1 MLHGIIYFIMNKAA
15 CVLECSLAT
24 SIDRAR
30 SNARKEALKTIP
42 SLPKRAG
49 ALALHE
55 FAVRY
60 PDLTKK
66 VLGYSDQSS
75 EINFVGAGSQSTVFR
90 AGNSVVKVFRATLRM
105 NEAERLTFAA
115 EKQHDYELMKQH
127 LGSVVIDQSI
137 DIGSHPAIQNGRA
150 VLIHQNYY
158 EHTSLDIFNQFSET
172 INTALAE
179 TISAKNP
186 EIAAA
191 IGSIAK
197 SSLQLYDAAGLVPD
211 INGRGNLVIGNYD
224 NGVRLIDG
232 QPIGPSNP
240 AAQQRILFQ
249 LEQFTE
255 IFKSAA

>member
-1 MLHGIIYFIMNKAA
+1 M
-15 CVLECSLAT
+15 LECSLAT
-24 SIDRAR
+24 SINRVR

-66 VLGYSDQSS
+66 ILGYSDLSS
-75 EINFVGAGSQSTVFR
+75 EINFAGAGIESTVFR
-90 AGNSVVKVFRATLRM
+90 SGSSVIKVLRATLRM
-105 NEAERLTFAA
+105 SEDERITFAA
-115 EKQHDYELMKQH
+115 NKQHDYELMKRH

-137 DIGSHPAIQNGRA
+137 DIGSHPAIQNSRA
-150 VLIHQNYY
+150 VLIHQDYY
-158 EHTSLDIFNQFSET
+158 VHTSLDIFNQSSET
-172 INTALAE
+172 IDSALAE
-179 TISAKNP
+179 TISVENP

-191 IGSIAK
+191 IGSIAE
-197 SSLQLYDAAGLVPD
+197 SSLRLYEAAGLVPD
-211 INGRGNLVIGNYD
+211 INGRGNLVIGSDD
-224 NGVRLIDG
+224 NAVHLIDG

-240 AAQQRILFQ
+240 ASQQRILFQ